1 MWKIRKW
8 FEKKSASKKEYEQE
22 KREFEMAIGKP
33 FITLKIELPEGFED
47 QRNPFLNLESNSEF
61 LGEVKDLIKKNL
73 LLKRETEE
81 TSVADN
87 KRRHRK
93 VA

>member
-8 FEKKSASKKEYEQE
+8 FEKKSASKKEYDLE

-47 QRNPFLNLESNSEF
+47 QRKPFINLENDEEF
-61 LGEVKDLIKKNL
+61 RDQIKDLIKKNL
-73 LLKRETEE
+73 LFKRKTEE
-81 TSVADN
+81 ASSVND
-87 KRRHRK
+87 
-93 VA
+93 

>member
-33 FITLKIELPEGFED
+33 SITLKIEMPEGFED
-47 QRNPFLNLESNSEF
+47 QRNSFLNLETNGEF
-61 LGEVKDLIKKNL
+61 LDEVKDLVKKNL
-73 LLKRETEE
+73 LSKRETE
-81 TSVADN
+81 
-87 KRRHRK
+87 
-93 VA
+93 

>member
-8 FEKKSASKKEYEQE
+8 FEKKSASKKEYDKE

-47 QRNPFLNLESNSEF
+47 QRKPFLDLESDEGF
-61 LGEVKDLIKKNL
+61 LDQIRDLIKKNL
-73 LLKRETEE
+73 LFKRKTEE
-81 TSVADN
+81 TASASD
-87 KRRHRK
+87 
-93 VA
+93 